1 MFLWRGREGSPG
13 RWMLQD
19 CPRPPGCGCLP
30 VTSTPCPAG
39 DGCPLAGIGAPGR
52 LGSVIAHSWAS
63 RRLCHHS
70 YRRDL
75 RRHRAVRGAVPVPCR
90 PGVDCRGLRGRDAAA
105 VARQRHQQQQLDV
118 PAGQRAERARRGAG
132 RARHGQPV
140 RDPGGGRAVRR
151 AADAGRRD
159 GAGRAAGH
167 STCAASTIAST
178 RLATRTDTTS
188 SPDRTGHCRR
198 ATPLSVRWMSP
209 CLVTGR
215 VVVPEPADLL
225 RDAGSRHAWPACPL
239 VAPVAR
245 RVSPAPPPWRC
256 PIFARSC
263 RSARRP
269 GQRPR

>member
-1 MFLWRGREGSPG
+1 MAV
-13 RWMLQD
+13 Q
-19 CPRPPGCGCLP
+19 
-30 VTSTPCPAG
+30 A
-39 DGCPLAGIGAPGR
+39 LAV
-52 LGSVIAHSWAS
+52 L
-63 RRLCHHS
+63 
-70 YRRDL
+70 
-75 RRHRAVRGAVPVPCR
+75 
-90 PGVDCRGLRGRDAAA
+90 
-105 VARQRHQQQQLDV
+105 
-118 PAGQRAERARRGAG
+118 AG
-132 RARHGQPV
+132 RARHVAESIAAQ
-140 RDPGGGRAVRR
+140 
-151 AADAGRRD
+151 ADACGLADDRRTGVEACVRYLTNNTEYLRYD
-159 GAGRAAGH
+159 QALASGWPIATGVIEGACRHMIGDRLAITGSRWASREPRPSSGSAPSSTTGTSRRTGH
-167 STCAASTIAST
+167 STCAASTTAST